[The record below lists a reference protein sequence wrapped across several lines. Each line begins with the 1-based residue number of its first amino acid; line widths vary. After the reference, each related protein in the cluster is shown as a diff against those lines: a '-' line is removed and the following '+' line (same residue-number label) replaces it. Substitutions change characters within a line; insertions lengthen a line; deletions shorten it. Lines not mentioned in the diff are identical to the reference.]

1 MAARLV
7 RLTPK
12 NNFPVGTIIQSML
25 TELQF
30 QQANDTSWI
39 LADGRN
45 VSGSVYST
53 VTGNSSVPDL
63 RGMVLRG
70 KNNGRSDGNQNP
82 DGDLSLGALQQHA
95 FSSHDHG
102 GGNHGHTMGT
112 GGADSTTMVG
122 GGATQRLSHFI
133 ADGFNGGG
141 PKSTHNSGTIIS
153 GQGGNETR
161 MRNVT
166 VNTFIKINP

>member
-1 MAARLV
+1 MAIRIARSIAS
-7 RLTPK
+7 
-12 NNFPVGTIIQSML
+12 NNFPVGSIVHSLL
-25 TELQF
+25 TESQF
-30 QQANDTSWI
+30 QSANGSGWI
-39 LADGRN
+39 LADGRS
-45 VSGSVYST
+45 VAGSLYSAM
-53 VTGNSSVPDL
+53 TGQSSVPDL

-70 KNNGRSDGNQNP
+70 KNNGRVDGNQNP
-82 DGDLSLGALQQHA
+82 DGDLPLGSFQQHA

-141 PKSTHNSGTIIS
+141 PKSTHNSGTVVVA
-153 GQGGNETR
+153 QGDNETR

-166 VNTFIKINP
+166 TNIFIKVN